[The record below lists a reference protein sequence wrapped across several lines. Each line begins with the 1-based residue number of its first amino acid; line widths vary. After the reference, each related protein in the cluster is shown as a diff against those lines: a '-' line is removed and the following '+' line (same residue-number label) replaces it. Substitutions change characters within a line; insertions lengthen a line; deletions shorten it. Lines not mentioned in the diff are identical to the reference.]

1 MATVVWSNW
10 QRWSVHLS
18 PSEGSPAHS
27 GSTTVLHASLMPFY
41 DDNFA
46 NSENYYIWSV
56 HLSPSEGTL
65 WISRKDTS
73 GNIFHQPVRLVLP
86 SHLLLSYFC
95 YFIKSLLFYLVVPP
109 HLFVISY
116 HILCS
121 RSYLSSAHIFPW
133 VSVMMGQS
141 CIPAVATV
149 FRTEM
154 VHYREVCVFGPT
166 LSFQSNL
173 FNSLGWYIYYLN
185 RDTNIST
192 GSLTIVILRRN
203 FQCEIV
209 LWVDVMRLAQETMN
223 DDLMI
228 IWTYNDFDFGKFA
241 HPCDVTGWLAK
252 KMHMPEWE

>member
-18 PSEGSPAHS
+18 PSEGSLWVHHGATCVTHD
-27 GSTTVLHASLMPFY
+27 ASLMPFY

-65 WISRKDTS
+65 WISGKDTS

-95 YFIKSLLFYLVVPP
+95 YFIKSLLFYLVVPS

-141 CIPAVATV
+141 CIPAIATV

-173 FNSLGWYIYYLN
+173 FNSLSWYYITWTGTQTSQQAPSPLSPWEEISSVKLYFELMWWGWP
-185 RDTNIST
+185 
-192 GSLTIVILRRN
+192 RRR
-203 FQCEIV
+203 
-209 LWVDVMRLAQETMN
+209 WM
-223 DDLMI
+223 MI
-228 IWTYNDFDFGKFA
+228 W
-241 HPCDVTGWLAK
+241 W
-252 KMHMPEWE
+252 